1 MTIGIENRPLGP
13 PVRRLL
19 AKISTSL
26 RGSAMI
32 PIFSMSIIICFTIS
46 VGRAALLELG
56 GLPVYNPELTF
67 GTPDLPISIAARRYR

>member
-1 MTIGIENRPLGP
+1 
-13 PVRRLL
+13 
-19 AKISTSL
+19 
-26 RGSAMI
+26 MI